1 MAAAVLSINA
11 EEARRDSGR
20 VSKPEGWRGH
30 GNKNRNDMKKT
41 PLVATIIPAALLL
54 TGCYTTGISAREQ
67 NNNYAAMINGVYRR
81 TPAGTANQPPVL
93 PMELAGAQI
102 GEVAPDTALTDELG
116 KNSSLIQSVIA
127 LPMPG
132 DNGVRY
138 RYGTA
143 NNESNDADMLA
154 AEVES
159 ARNLARDSGAKYLL
173 IVGGT
178 LDSFD
183 AESVLSALDLTI
195 VGGFVV
201 PATQIHMQG
210 KAAGALIDVESGR
223 VLLMANAGREQSG
236 GTPDFF
242 TDQKRDEM
250 SVEVRKQLLT
260 KLADNVLEKLNRTP
274 PEPAPR

>member
-1 MAAAVLSINA
+1 MRAAVLSINA
-11 EEARRDSGR
+11 REASGDSVRR
-20 VSKPEGWRGH
+20 
-30 GNKNRNDMKKT
+30 MKKAF
-41 PLVATIIPAALLL
+41 LVATIIPAALLL

-67 NNNYAAMINGVYRR
+67 KNNYAAMINSAYRR
-81 TPAGTANQPPVL
+81 APATATNTPPIL
-93 PMELAGAQI
+93 PTELAVAQI
-102 GEVAPDTALTDELG
+102 GEVAPDTALMAELG
-116 KNSSLIQSVIA
+116 KNSSLIHSVIA

-132 DNGVRY
+132 DNVAEY

-143 NNESNDADMLA
+143 NNESNEADTLA

-173 IVGGT
+173 LVGGT

-201 PATQIHMQG
+201 PATQVCMQG
-210 KAAGALIDVESGR
+210 KAAGALIEVESGR
-223 VLLMANAGREQSG
+223 VLFLANAGLEQSG

-250 SVEVRKQLLT
+250 SVEVRKKLLT
-260 KLADNVLEKLNRTP
+260 KLADNVLDKLNRTSS
-274 PEPAPR
+274 EPAPR